1 MDIKKHI
8 LNPKIS
14 VIGSARE
21 EEVDVEVRKKA
32 YEVGKIIAESNCV
45 LLTGA
50 GKGISEYA
58 AMGAKDNKGLTV
70 GISPANN
77 LEEHKN
83 IFKAP
88 YIIFDVIIFTGFGH
102 KGRNVILIRSCD
114 AVVAINGGVG
124 TLNELTIA
132 LDEGKQIGILEET
145 GGISDSFLECFQK
158 IKESR
163 NHIKQVISS
172 YNPKSL
178 IDMLINNIRS

>member
-8 LNPKIS
+8 VNFKIS
-14 VIGSARE
+14 VIGSAHEDEIDAKTRE
-21 EEVDVEVRKKA
+21 KA
-32 YEVGKIIAESNCV
+32 YKVGKIIAENNCI

-50 GKGISEYA
+50 GRGISEHA
-58 AMGAKDNKGLTV
+58 AIGAKDNKGLTV

-83 IFKAP
+83 VFKAP
-88 YIIFDVIIFTGFGH
+88 YSVFDILLFTGFGY

-114 AVVAINGGVG
+114 AVAVINGGIG

-145 GGISDSFLECFQK
+145 GGTSDSFLKYFQE

-163 NHIKQVISS
+163 NYEKQVISS
-172 YNPKSL
+172 RDPKSL
-178 IDMLINNIRS
+178 IAKLINKIV